1 VSAEGRPLRRL
12 ARRRSRI
19 AGWGVYALEPIAK
32 NTKII
37 TYVGERIS
45 HRESKRREA
54 KQLPRGRVWCFTVD
68 ERTVVDASVGGNL
81 ARFINHSCRPN
92 CYIQI
97 IDGVIWIRAS
107 RSIREGQELT
117 YDYNTGGEAG
127 IPCQCRPGC
136 DNVI

>member
-1 VSAEGRPLRRL
+1 MSARRHRPRRL
-12 ARRRSRI
+12 TRRRSRI
-19 AGWGVYALEPIAK
+19 AGWGVYALEPITK

-37 TYVGERIS
+37 TYDGERIS

-68 ERTVVDASVGGNL
+68 EQTVVDASVGGNL
-81 ARFINHSCRPN
+81 ARFINHSCTPN
-92 CYIQI
+92 CYVQI
-97 IDGVIWIRAS
+97 IDGAIWIRAA
-107 RSIREGQELT
+107 RNLRAGDELT

-136 DNVI
+136 DSVI